1 MSEPPHFD
9 SEHTPFDH
17 LGGEAAVRALVE
29 RFYDAMDE
37 LEPALAALHPLEGSK
52 VSRTARDRFG
62 LFLIGWLGGPQEYV
76 RLHGHPRLRMRHG
89 HVPVTPAMRD
99 AWLRCM
105 RQALNDPSIDAPLR
119 AYLDEKLGEVA
130 SFLRNQ
136 PE

>member
-9 SEHTPFDH
+9 SQHTPFDY

-37 LEPALAALHPLEGSK
+37 LEPALAALHPLEGGK

-62 LFLIGWLGGPQEYV
+62 LFLIGWLGGPQEYM

-89 HVPVTPAMRD
+89 HVPVTVAMRD

-119 AYLDEKLGEVA
+119 AYLDEKLSEVA